1 MVSPSSAAFYG
12 GVARTLLARDIWTK
26 PGPRIPCI
34 TQHRSRHTFGLYI
47 VVHYSKMHMSL
58 RTPYLIGT
66 RNNCI
71 FDSIAAAIRHMVLD
85 GSRGCAGGHNILI
98 GSMRQMPRAILTHQL
113 PSLYC
118 LQISPASS
126 ISGLANKYLS
136 ITPQSYPVWH
146 LSDIFTLKI
155 YLH

>member
-34 TQHRSRHTFGLYI
+34 TQLRSRHTFGLYI
-47 VVHYSKMHMSL
+47 VVHYSEMHMSL
-58 RTPYLIGT
+58 RTPYSIGT

-85 GSRGCAGGHNILI
+85 GSRGCAGGAQYFDWINEADAPRHPNTPITLTVLFANISSQLDI
-98 GSMRQMPRAILTHQL
+98 RSRQ
-113 PSLYC
+113 
-118 LQISPASS
+118 
-126 ISGLANKYLS
+126 
-136 ITPQSYPVWH
+136 
-146 LSDIFTLKI
+146 
-155 YLH
+155 